1 MARPKINIDGV
12 LVEKMASWGCK
23 TNEIADWFNCSPETI
38 SGRFSV
44 ELLKGRTNL
53 KTNLRQWQISV
64 AQAKNVTML
73 IWLGKQL
80 LGQQDVR
87 INLTEIPDE
96 VFQQEAERRL
106 KLVGST

>member
-1 MARPKINIDGV
+1 MARPLIQIDGS

-23 TNEIADWFNCSPETI
+23 TIEIADHFGCNEDTI
-38 SGRFSV
+38 TRRFSE
-44 ELLKGRTNL
+44 ELRKGRIAL
-53 KTNLRQWQISV
+53 KSSLRQWQLT
-64 AQAKNVTML
+64 AAKGGNVTMQ

-106 KLVGST
+106 KLVGSS